1 MIYKGKIAN
10 KQIDDMVAHIQKDLH
25 AKIGGEEE
33 NRLLTVRSSSTLE
46 DLEKLTRNEILQVSL
61 DDA

>member
-10 KQIDDMVAHIQKDLH
+10 KQIDEMVAHIQKDLL